1 MLHNSY
7 YHNNLIHIS
16 NLFFFPFKFS
26 FSYQTLSGPRK
37 KKQKVPEHFKKLLL
51 FQFHFQNIYKIKI
64 IQEIL

>member
-37 KKQKVPEHFKKLLL
+37 KKQKVPKHLLQKTPL
-51 FQFHFQNIYKIKI
+51 IPIPLSKY
-64 IQEIL
+64 L